1 MDDDIVKLIGNPVI
15 IKWIITGLLVL
26 FSVVCICNK
35 RLNRYLREHRWA
47 EDLLGSLT
55 LVSVLFLSEQ
65 YMPWGW
71 AALIAIVLNLV
82 LFARFW
88 TPRRKK

>member
-1 MDDDIVKLIGNPVI
+1 MDYYRAVG
-15 IKWIITGLLVL
+15 LVL
-26 FSVVCICNK
+26 GSVRLQQKVEPLPSGTSL

-71 AALIAIVLNLV
+71 AALISIVLNLV